1 MSFSFI
7 FINAESDWHFLEIT
21 SSVCLEMSGQGSKIR
36 YSSIRVVPGEKYKL
50 KELSLQKLQKETGLK
65 NRQALDC
72 FSDVSAVY
80 GEKLLEVWSFLELK
94 NTIMIQVAA
103 FDRGLIRP

>member
-1 MSFSFI
+1 MT
-7 FINAESDWHFLEIT
+7 FLRDYFF
-21 SSVCLEMSGQGSKIR
+21 VCLEMSGQGSKIR

-72 FSDVSAVY
+72 FSDVAAVY
-80 GEKLLEVWSFLELK
+80 GEKLLEV
-94 NTIMIQVAA
+94 
-103 FDRGLIRP
+103 